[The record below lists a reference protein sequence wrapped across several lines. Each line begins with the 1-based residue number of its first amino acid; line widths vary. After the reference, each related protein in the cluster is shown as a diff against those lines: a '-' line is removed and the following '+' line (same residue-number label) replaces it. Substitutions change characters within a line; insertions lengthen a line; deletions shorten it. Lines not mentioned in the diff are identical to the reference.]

1 MYCYYKMTKKLKE
14 LLKELYLKISCVMCC
29 KSKCAVQIGRE
40 EESKAKDH
48 VNHLRYHLSN
58 I

>member
-1 MYCYYKMTKKLKE
+1 
-14 LLKELYLKISCVMCC
+14 MCC

-40 EESKAKDH
+40 EEQKAKEQ
-48 VNHLRYHLSN
+48 VKELQYHLSN